1 MTLCKVFLISFMVN
15 GREDY
20 KLYDMKNILFTMLLF
35 LSSLSFAQEGFHLG
49 VEVSPSWMLNTHRN
63 TTTGLRS
70 SESGYGFNAGVPIK
84 YFFNEYMGIES
95 GVSFEYMAFDV
106 RVNNALQFSNR
117 FGSVNFPLT
126 ILYQVSGNWY
136 THAGAGFKYQFMNK
150 SWSGFSVDIGPSVNK
165 IQPYVALGV
174 STLIERDKGLFE
186 LGAMARYHF
195 INLWAA
201 GSPQGAAGTSKVVSF
216 DLMLKFFLFN
226 S

>member
-1 MTLCKVFLISFMVN
+1 
-15 GREDY
+15 
-20 KLYDMKNILFTMLLF
+20 MLLF